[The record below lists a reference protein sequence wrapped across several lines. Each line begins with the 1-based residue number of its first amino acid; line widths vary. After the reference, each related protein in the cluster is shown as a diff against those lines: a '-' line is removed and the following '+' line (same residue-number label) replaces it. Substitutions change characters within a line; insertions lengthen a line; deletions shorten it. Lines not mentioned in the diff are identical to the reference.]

1 MQLGRFTLLIAMLAT
16 LTGCWER
23 EPIGVPVANYNFS
36 QHDINSVWVNG
47 KWAGLVRVEEGGA
60 QAGWVSLPATYQP
73 GTTVAV
79 DWERNV
85 CVHGTP
91 ACAKRDKDGE
101 IIQVKVRKTVAV
113 QPYDAKD
120 VAELQLAFLP
130 NDDIRAYAGGM
141 YFSHPKHPAWKE
153 FGDLL
158 ARGLHPLEGEWPK
171 QNAKPE
177 ASK

>member
-16 LTGCWER
+16 LTGCWEH

-73 GTTVAV
+73 GITVTV
-79 DWERNV
+79 DWERNA
-85 CVHGTP
+85 CVHGTSE
-91 ACAKRDKDGE
+91 CAKRDKDGE
-101 IIQVKVRKTVAV
+101 IIQVKFRKTVAV

-130 NDDIRAYAGGM
+130 NDEVRGYADGAL
-141 YFSHPKHPAWKE
+141 FSYEKHPSRKE
-153 FGDLL
+153 FGGLL
-158 ARGLHPLEGEWPK
+158 AQGMRPLESLWPRAGIK
-171 QNAKPE
+171 SE
-177 ASK
+177 ASR

>member
-23 EPIGVPVANYNFS
+23 EPIGVPVANYNYS

-47 KWAGLVRVEEGGA
+47 KWAGLVRVKEGGA
-60 QAGWVSLPATYQP
+60 QAGWVSLPASYQP
-73 GTTVAV
+73 GTTVVV
-79 DWERNV
+79 DWERNA

-113 QPYDAKD
+113 PRYEAKD
-120 VAELQLAFLP
+120 VSKLQLAFLP
-130 NDDIRAYAGGM
+130 NDEVRAYADSRN
-141 YFSHPKHPAWKE
+141 FRHPEHPSHAE
-153 FGDLL
+153 FGSLL
-158 ARGLHPLEGEWPK
+158 EWIAPLEGQWPK
-171 QNAKPE
+171 QSAKPE